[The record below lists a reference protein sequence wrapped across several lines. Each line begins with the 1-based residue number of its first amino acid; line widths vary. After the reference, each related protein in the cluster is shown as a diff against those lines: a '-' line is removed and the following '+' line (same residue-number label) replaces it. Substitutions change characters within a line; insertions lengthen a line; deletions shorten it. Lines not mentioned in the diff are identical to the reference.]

1 MFDTE
6 VPSIFGD
13 AWFIVRHTLFELV
26 PVWPAVLDGV
36 VFQHVQSFNVFMI
49 GVMSE
54 AMECLATILL
64 CKLLHVEH
72 ILQEILFVSFIG
84 LCLEEFII

>member
-1 MFDTE
+1 MRMVHTVVFT
-6 VPSIFGD
+6 SGGQARFG
-13 AWFIVRHTLFELV
+13 VLLTLFELV
-26 PVWPAVLDGV
+26 PVGPTVHDGV
-36 VFQHVQSFNVFMI
+36 VFQHVQSFDVFMI

-72 ILQEILFVSFIG
+72 IL
-84 LCLEEFII
+84 